1 MDHIYFVIRILHPT
15 MVKYSNI
22 IVVSLNTIITE
33 GTAHS
38 DLETEGTPCV
48 LYDCASV
55 ALLGGKQLLQY
66 VKEHIGYIHTAMYST
81 TLNDMEDSIYSTFA
95 LFRL

>member
-1 MDHIYFVIRILHPT
+1 MFYMIVPT
-15 MVKYSNI
+15 
-22 IVVSLNTIITE
+22 
-33 GTAHS
+33 
-38 DLETEGTPCV
+38 
-48 LYDCASV
+48 SV

-81 TLNDMEDSIYSTFA
+81 TLNDMEDSIHPTFA